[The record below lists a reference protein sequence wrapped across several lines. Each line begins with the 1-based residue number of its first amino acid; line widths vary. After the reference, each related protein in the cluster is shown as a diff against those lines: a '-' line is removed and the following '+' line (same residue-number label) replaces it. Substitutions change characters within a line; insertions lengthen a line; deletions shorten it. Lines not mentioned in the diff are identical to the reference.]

1 MLTYTIM
8 KLKIALAQVN
18 PTVGDLDENARKIIR
33 NIKKAQEQGAE
44 LVVLPE
50 LAITGYPP
58 KDLLLKP
65 SFIRK
70 NKEKF
75 EEITKETDGTA
86 CIVGFVD
93 ADGDRLF
100 NAAALVQDREVV
112 GIQYKTHLP
121 NYDVFDEK
129 RYFSPAPTCHVFNL
143 DNIKLG
149 INICEDIWAD
159 AGPTEIQ
166 AKKGAELV
174 INISASPFHAGKI
187 KEREELLSK
196 RARENR
202 VHVAYVNLVGG
213 QDDLVFDG
221 GSYIFNEKGEPVAR
235 CKRFQEDLVVTSLD
249 GNWVEKTGPTPD
261 PLEDVYSALVL
272 GIRDYVRKNGFE
284 KVVIG
289 LSGGVDSALT
299 AALAAKALG
308 PENVIGVSMPSE
320 ISSVES
326 TEDARALAENLGIGY
341 KVIPISDAVNA
352 YTKTLSEEF
361 KDKKPDV
368 TEENIQARIRGNV
381 LMALSNKFG
390 YLVLSTGNKSETAVG
405 YTTLYGDMTGGLA
418 AISDVP
424 KTMVYKL
431 AEYIEIIPK
440 NILVKEPSAELR
452 LGQKDTDT
460 LPPYDVLDPIL
471 NAYIEENKSREDI
484 IANGYDPKVVGD
496 VIRMVDHNEYKRQQ
510 APPGIRITPKAFGS
524 GRRMPLTHGYER
536 I

>member
-1 MLTYTIM
+1 M
-8 KLKIALAQVN
+8 
-18 PTVGDLDENARKIIR
+18 
-33 NIKKAQEQGAE
+33 
-44 LVVLPE
+44 
-50 LAITGYPP
+50 
-58 KDLLLKP
+58 
-65 SFIRK
+65 
-70 NKEKF
+70 
-75 EEITKETDGTA
+75 
-86 CIVGFVD
+86 
-93 ADGDRLF
+93 
-100 NAAALVQDREVV
+100 
-112 GIQYKTHLP
+112 
-121 NYDVFDEK
+121 
-129 RYFSPAPTCHVFNL
+129 
-143 DNIKLG
+143 
-149 INICEDIWAD
+149 
-159 AGPTEIQ
+159 
-166 AKKGAELV
+166 
-174 INISASPFHAGKI
+174 
-187 KEREELLSK
+187 
-196 RARENR
+196 
-202 VHVAYVNLVGG
+202 
-213 QDDLVFDG
+213 
-221 GSYIFNEKGEPVAR
+221 
-235 CKRFQEDLVVTSLD
+235 
-249 GNWVEKTGPTPD
+249 
-261 PLEDVYSALVL
+261 
-272 GIRDYVRKNGFE
+272 
-284 KVVIG
+284 
-289 LSGGVDSALT
+289 T

-320 ISSVES
+320 ISSIES

-431 AEYIEIIPK
+431 AEHVKIIPR

-510 APPGIRITPKAFGS
+510 APLGIRITPKAFGS